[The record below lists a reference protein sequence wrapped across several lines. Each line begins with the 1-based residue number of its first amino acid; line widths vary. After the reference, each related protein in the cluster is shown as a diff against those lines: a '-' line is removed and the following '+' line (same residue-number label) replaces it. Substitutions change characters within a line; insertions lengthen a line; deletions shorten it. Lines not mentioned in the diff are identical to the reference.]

1 MKIKTPKFRG
11 VILTAF
17 IVILSMAFIVL
28 AFLTLKDGDNTF
40 GGIFI
45 ALTVAILTISVT
57 LSCYIIWKL
66 VKDANDVDDYKAR
79 VNDYEQI
86 IIELRAQ
93 RHDFQNHL
101 VVISTLLQM
110 GAYDNAMQYMS
121 NMLSDVSSLFSIG
134 TLKKPEIAAVLISK
148 IDEANKKGID
158 VELDITASL
167 EDVQASAVDIV
178 RILSNLIDNAI
189 YELSQQPS
197 PHKKLFVSIK
207 ENELYAIFTVINN
220 IPVIPSNIRERIWQ
234 KGFTTKGHNGEGLG
248 LYVIEKLVDKNRG
261 RILFNSD
268 EQNGTV
274 FQIMLP
280 LSQNI

>member
-17 IVILSMAFIVL
+17 IVIVSMALIVL
-28 AFLTLKDGDNTF
+28 GFLTLKNCDNTF

-66 VKDANDVDDYKAR
+66 VKDADDADNYKAR

-86 IIELRAQ
+86 ITELRAQ

-101 VVISTLLQM
+101 AVISTLLQM

-121 NMLSDVSSLFSIG
+121 NMLNNVNSLFSVG

-167 EDVQASAVDIV
+167 EGIQASALDIV
-178 RILSNLIDNAI
+178 RILSNLMDNAI
-189 YELSQQPS
+189 YELSHQPS

-220 IPVIPSNIRERIWQ
+220 VPVIPSDIRERIWQ

-248 LYVIEKLVDKNRG
+248 LYVIKKLVDKNGG